1 MAAFRALFLAV
12 AGLPAVVGLSAVSG
26 VARKTLPTLR
36 PEAFRHPLD
45 KDLTNLVQSS
55 PLALLED
62 VLKRTATPPVEQM
75 VRLDNLANALRV
87 SESQF
92 PELDAS
98 FREALEILGGLR
110 GGAMPELYVKSDP
123 RPNAYTLAVQGGSPF
138 VVVTSALVDTFSPA
152 EVQAVLAHE
161 LGHLVCEHSLWF
173 SLGNIASAVAPPLPG
188 LQAATEG
195 LLQNWRRAA
204 EFTCDRA
211 ALLVAQDSQVV
222 NSALI
227 KLVSGSARDVNVDA
241 FLEQARDYEKALTS
255 SSRLVRATTRASLSD
270 ATHPLPVRRVAELD
284 KFAQSAQYARLLK
297 AGK

>member
-1 MAAFRALFLAV
+1 MAFRALFLAV

-110 GGAMPELYVKSDP
+110 GGAVPELYVKSDP

-173 SLGNIASAVAPPLPG
+173 SLGSIGSTLLPPLRASA
-188 LQAATEG
+188 
-195 LLQNWRRAA
+195 RRP
-204 EFTCDRA
+204 
-211 ALLVAQDSQVV
+211 
-222 NSALI
+222 SA
-227 KLVSGSARDVNVDA
+227 
-241 FLEQARDYEKALTS
+241 
-255 SSRLVRATTRASLSD
+255 SSRSGAARRSFRATAPRCS
-270 ATHPLPVRRVAELD
+270 
-284 KFAQSAQYARLLK
+284 
-297 AGK
+297 